1 MKKEKINEAIISNLK
16 ELMSTK
22 SLFVQTFGQ
31 IEIKRRELKRQINEL
46 DQIEL
51 EANNS
56 YKVVEDQI
64 YSITKELEKKYPNG
78 SLDLITGIMTY
89 KD

>member
-1 MKKEKINEAIISNLK
+1 MKEEKINETIVSNLK

-31 IEIKRRELKRQINEL
+31 IEIKRRELERQQSEL
-46 DQIEL
+46 NKIEE

-78 SLDLITGIMTY
+78 SLDLNTGIMTY

>member
-1 MKKEKINEAIISNLK
+1 MKKEKINEAIVSNLK

>member
-1 MKKEKINEAIISNLK
+1 
-16 ELMSTK
+16 MSTK
-22 SLFVQTFGQ
+22 NLFVQTFGQ